1 MSEDPRLATEPQ
13 KTQPR
18 AVGAPLSR
26 GNQQPASAAPQ
37 QARATALASPDG
49 SKASANS
56 AGANGTAPGRVSGMQ
71 RAAGALRAAV
81 PFVQRL
87 LPLLEGNIAG
97 AVSNI
102 LAPQQTKPPA
112 APTNNLSALEDGM
125 AELHLQQHAL
135 NQQIAQQQMSLKR
148 VEDRLEGV
156 REATDRNT
164 LEQQE
169 LLADLKSVGR
179 KVNTVAIAALL
190 LLVVSILLNLFFY
203 LHIVHVL
210 P

>member
-1 MSEDPRLATEPQ
+1 MSQESRPATEPQ
-13 KTQPR
+13 KPQPR

-26 GNQQPASAAPQ
+26 GIQPSPPPQAPPP
-37 QARATALASPDG
+37 ALASPNG
-49 SKASANS
+49 AKASTN
-56 AGANGTAPGRVSGMQ
+56 GAGTAGTASGRVSGMQ

-102 LAPQQTKPPA
+102 LTPQQPKSPA
-112 APTNNLSALEDGM
+112 APAESLSALEDGM

-135 NQQIAQQQMSLKR
+135 NQQMAQQQMSLKK

-169 LLADLKSVGR
+169 LIADLKSVGR
-179 KVNTVAIAALL
+179 KVNAVAIAALL
-190 LLVVSILLNLFFY
+190 LLVISVLLNLFFY
-203 LHIVHVL
+203 LHIEHVL